1 MPQMPYTK
9 ADQDKLLDNGKAVI
23 LHQPMEAHTR
33 SEKLAR
39 QKLLSSAIYLQRRQ

>member
-23 LHQPMEAHTR
+23 LHQPMEAHTGQR
-33 SEKLAR
+33 SWLGKTPI
-39 QKLLSSAIYLQRRQ
+39 SAICLQRRQ